1 MKLMK
6 TIDEEGCKYHGILKY
21 DRLEEKEMKV
31 EFFRE
36 YTRRIRLILIYKLNG
51 KNEMKEINSWAVII
65 LIYGAGKLKWR
76 VDELKELDRKLLA
89 MDKWLHPKN
98 DLYRLYVRRKEGG
111 RRLMSYESTVRI
123 EENNL

>member
-1 MKLMK
+1 
-6 TIDEEGCKYHGILKY
+6 
-21 DRLEEKEMKV
+21 
-31 EFFRE
+31 
-36 YTRRIRLILIYKLNG
+36 
-51 KNEMKEINSWAVII
+51 MKEINSWAVII
-65 LIYGAGKLKWR
+65 LIYGAGVLKWR

-98 DLYRLYVRRKEGG
+98 DLDRLYVRRKEGG